1 MSSQASVT
9 FEDVA
14 VTFTDDEWKRL
25 VPVQRALYKAVMLE
39 NYESIISLGEQASCE
54 EREESELLLNE
65 CGAHDLQSAIH
76 LSSEPPDK
84 QKSQRRCLWVHSL

>member
-1 MSSQASVT
+1 MYFQALVT

-39 NYESIISLGEQASCE
+39 NYESIISLGE
-54 EREESELLLNE
+54 
-65 CGAHDLQSAIH
+65 HH
-76 LSSEPPDK
+76 LTG
-84 QKSQRRCLWVHSL
+84 

>member
-1 MSSQASVT
+1 MAAVSPPTRCQALVT

-39 NYESIISLGEQASCE
+39 NYESIISLGE
-54 EREESELLLNE
+54 
-65 CGAHDLQSAIH
+65 HH
-76 LSSEPPDK
+76 LTG
-84 QKSQRRCLWVHSL
+84 

>member
-1 MSSQASVT
+1 MYFQASVT

-39 NYESIISLGEQASCE
+39 NYESIISLGEN
-54 EREESELLLNE
+54 SELVPNE
-65 CGAHDLQSAIH
+65 CGAHDLRVATH
-76 LSSEPPDK
+76 LSSEPPDRP
-84 QKSQRRCLWVHSL
+84 KSQRRWLWVHSW